1 VNIHVTD
8 GEIAATL
15 TDLDHLEL
23 KKTGRDVISFVI
35 PAQHYYDEAANS
47 IGAGEKL
54 NEFSSMR
61 VNSDESLETLTD
73 SDLKQ
78 IKELS

>member
-1 VNIHVTD
+1 MNIHVTD

-35 PAQHYYDEAANS
+35 PAQHYEDEAANS

-54 NEFSSMR
+54 N
-61 VNSDESLETLTD
+61 
-73 SDLKQ
+73 
-78 IKELS
+78 